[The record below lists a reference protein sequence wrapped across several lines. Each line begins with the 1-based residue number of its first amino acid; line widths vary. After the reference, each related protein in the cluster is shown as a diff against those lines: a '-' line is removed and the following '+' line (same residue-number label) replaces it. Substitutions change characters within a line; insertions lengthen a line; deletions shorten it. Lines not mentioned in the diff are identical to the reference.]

1 MPTRVHVVAPSGRDS
16 VVIVAM
22 LNDAGID
29 AVTNTASML
38 PSLVNDAMVD
48 AVMVADEALPQIDLV
63 ALSQAF
69 EAQPTWSDCPII
81 LLTRKGSSVP
91 PRILAMLENVTIL
104 ERPLHGDALISAA
117 RAALRARSRQRKAR
131 DFLLEREAAERKIK
145 QLADTLELRVAAR
158 TRDLSEAMAQ
168 RIAADEKRRE
178 SEDLYRTTI
187 ELSGL
192 VPWTAD
198 GTGQLETVGD
208 GWYAMTGATV
218 EQTIRAGW
226 SDFVHPEDVG
236 NAVAG
241 WQHALATL
249 TRVDVQYRLRQRDGS
264 YRRCRAKGAPLVD
277 PRTGTVRWY
286 GTLEDI
292 DARYA
297 AEEQLRQVQSEL
309 IHVSRLSAMGAM
321 AATLAHELNQPLAAI
336 ANYVRGAQRM
346 LAAESCSDVDAV
358 KDALTDA
365 EAGTV
370 RAGEVVRRLRELVA
384 RGIVRREP
392 EQLADLIHEAARIAL
407 VDAGALGI
415 ACTFDIDDQIIV
427 LADRIQVQQVV
438 INLLR
443 NAMDAIRGREDSR
456 IEVVA
461 ERRDDDFCVVTVQD
475 SGPGIDRAVADRLFT
490 PFFTTKR
497 EGMGIGLSISRT
509 IVEANGGQISLQ
521 PSLLGGAA
529 FCFTLPL
536 AA

>member
-1 MPTRVHVVAPSGRDS
+1 MGRVHVVAPAGRDS
-16 VVIVAM
+16 GVIVAT

-29 AVTNTASML
+29 AVPDTAPML

-48 AVMVADEALPQIDLV
+48 AVMIADEALPAIDLA
-63 ALSQAF
+63 ALSRAF

-117 RAALRARSRQRKAR
+117 RAALRARWRQRKAR
-131 DFLLEREAAERKIK
+131 DYLLEREAAERKIN

-192 VPWTAD
+192 VPWTAND
-198 GTGQLETVGD
+198 NGQLETVGE

-226 SDFVHPEDVG
+226 SNFIHAEDVG
-236 NAVAG
+236 NAVAQ
-241 WQHALATL
+241 WSHALATQ
-249 TRVDVQYRLRQRDGS
+249 TRVDVQYRLRQHDGS
-264 YRRCRAKGAPLVD
+264 YRRCRAQGAPLVD
-277 PRTGTVRWY
+277 PRTGKVRWY

-297 AEEQLRQVQSEL
+297 AEDQLRQVQSQL

-321 AATLAHELNQPLAAI
+321 AATLAHELNQPLTAI

-346 LAAESCSDVDAV
+346 LASPSCGDLNAV

-384 RGIVRREP
+384 RGIVQREP
-392 EQLADLIHEAARIAL
+392 EQLADLINEAARIAL
-407 VDAGALGI
+407 LDTGALGI
-415 ACTFDIDDQIIV
+415 ACTFHIDDQIVV

-443 NAMDAIRGREDSR
+443 NSVDAVRGREDCR
-456 IEVVA
+456 IKVVA
-461 ERRDDDFCVVTVQD
+461 ERHDEDSCTVTVHD
-475 SGPGIDRAVADRLFT
+475 SGPGVDQAIADRLFT

-521 PSLLGGAA
+521 PSQFGGAG
-529 FCFTLPL
+529 FRFTLPL
-536 AA
+536 AR